1 VTDAELLALH
11 REIVA
16 IPSLSGQEGVLADR
30 LIVLLGE
37 KGVAA
42 TRFEN
47 SLFATAGSGPVVCLN
62 SHLDTVPP
70 SPGWTRPPHVP
81 SVVDGRV
88 HGLGSNDAKASVA
101 AMTAA
106 FLRLAARGEGLGVRV
121 LLALSAEEEI
131 GSKGTER
138 LVPEL
143 ARLALS
149 PSAVIVGEPTG
160 LDVATAQK
168 GLLVLELVAAGQACH
183 AANGRSFG
191 AANALRT
198 LARDLV
204 ALDGVDLG
212 PEHPR
217 LGPVTL
223 EPTMASG
230 GTARNI
236 VPGLA
241 SCILDVRCNPE
252 PAPEEIVARLRAAV
266 AGELKVAS
274 SRLRPV
280 EIAEDHPL
288 VRAALAARPA
298 ARTFGSRGLSDLV
311 FFRGIPGIKVGPGRT
326 ERSHTPDEYVL
337 ESEILEGGRFYEDA
351 VLGCRSFLGEGRAA

>member
-1 VTDAELLALH
+1 
-11 REIVA
+11 
-16 IPSLSGQEGVLADR
+16 
-30 LIVLLGE
+30 
-37 KGVAA
+37 
-42 TRFEN
+42 
-47 SLFATAGSGPVVCLN
+47 
-62 SHLDTVPP
+62 
-70 SPGWTRPPHVP
+70 
-81 SVVDGRV
+81 
-88 HGLGSNDAKASVA
+88 
-101 AMTAA
+101 MTAA
-106 FLRLAARGEGLGVRV
+106 FLRLAARAEGLGVRV

-183 AANGRSFG
+183 AANGRSLG

-230 GTARNI
+230 ARH
-236 VPGLA
+236 A
-241 SCILDVRCNPE
+241 TWCRDS
-252 PAPEEIVARLRAAV
+252 RAASWTCG
-266 AGELKVAS
+266 ATRSRRRRKSWRGCAPRCRRAEGRELAAAPC
-274 SRLRPV
+274 RDR
-280 EIAEDHPL
+280 EDHPL
-288 VRAALAARPA
+288 VRAALAARPV